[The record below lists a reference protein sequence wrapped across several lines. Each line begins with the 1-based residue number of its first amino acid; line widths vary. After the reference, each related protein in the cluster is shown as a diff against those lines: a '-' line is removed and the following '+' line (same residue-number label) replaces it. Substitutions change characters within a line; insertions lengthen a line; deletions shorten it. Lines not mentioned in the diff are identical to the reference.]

1 MMRVEDFKLVLVILG
16 LIAIVG
22 LYPIYAIYYYQS
34 AITKIV
40 TVKEKWIKAAPGSNT
55 MMYLFSDTEGNVYAV
70 ADELL
75 LWKWDASDRWAK
87 LEEGKTYRITFYGW
101 RIHILSWYPNAI
113 EIEEIE
119 GND

>member
-1 MMRVEDFKLVLVILG
+1 MRIEDLKFVLVILG
-16 LIAIVG
+16 LIIVVG
-22 LYPIYAIYYYQS
+22 SYPIYAICYYQS
-34 AITKIV
+34 ATTKMV
-40 TVKEKWIKAAPGSNT
+40 TVKEKWIKAAPGSDT
-55 MMYLFSDTEGNVYAV
+55 MTYLFSDTEGNVYAV

-87 LEEGKTYRITFYGW
+87 LEEGKSYRITFYGW

-119 GND
+119 RDG